1 MSISSDSTPAGDE
14 RLMTIWIGTSGYNYP
29 EWKGSF
35 YPEKL
40 PAAKMLPYY
49 AERFSSVEI
58 NYTYYRTPNKKILA
72 GWNEATPDRFKL
84 TLKAPKR
91 ITHDARLKDCADR
104 LQYFVDTAV
113 TLGSKL
119 GALLF
124 QLPPSFRQDLGVLD
138 AFLATFPPGVMAA
151 FEFRH
156 GSWLNDAVYS
166 RLSSRN
172 LALCVADSETMA
184 TPVQITAD
192 YAYFRLRDEGY
203 TPADIAR
210 WAQTI
215 RDRTSGCKEV
225 FVYFKH
231 EEEGKGPEFARVLI
245 DELGLD
251 SAR

>member
-1 MSISSDSTPAGDE
+1 MA
-14 RLMTIWIGTSGYNYP
+14 IWVGTSGYNYP

-40 PAAKMLPYY
+40 PAAQMLPYY
-49 AERFSSVEI
+49 AERLSTVEI

-72 GWNEATPDRFKL
+72 GWNTATPERFKL

-104 LQYFVDTAV
+104 LQYFIDTAES
-113 TLGSKL
+113 LGPKL

-124 QLPPSFRQDLGVLD
+124 QLPPNFKQDLAVFD
-138 AFLATFPPGVMAA
+138 AFLESFPAGIVAA

-156 GSWLNDAVYS
+156 GSWLNDEVYR
-166 RLSSRN
+166 RLEARN
-172 LALCVADSETMA
+172 LALCIADSETMA
-184 TPVQITAD
+184 TPVRITAD

-203 TPADIAR
+203 TPADLAR

-215 RDRTSGCKEV
+215 RDRTDGCKDV

-231 EEEGKGPEFARVLI
+231 EEAGTGPQFARILK
-245 DELGLD
+245 EQLGLQ
-251 SAR
+251 